1 VALSLPEGS
10 NKGEKEV
17 AIKYTIVPTKATQ
30 SLPQI
35 QKTVVKPT
43 QQPQTVKMTTPG
55 EKWQPSKVRTKTV
68 NFESDRSRWLYIHN
82 DASRDIQTRRYKG
95 DRE

>member
-30 SLPQI
+30 SLPPL
-35 QKTVVKPT
+35 QKTVVKST
-43 QQPQTVKMTTPG
+43 QQPQTVKLTTPG
-55 EKWQPSKVRTKTV
+55 EKWQSSRTRTKTV
-68 NFESDRSRWLYIHN
+68 NFEKDRSRWLYIHN
-82 DASRDIQTRRYKG
+82 DVSRDI
-95 DRE
+95 

>member
-17 AIKYTIVPTKATQ
+17 AIKYTIIPTKTTQ
-30 SLPQI
+30 SLPQL

-43 QQPQTVKMTTPG
+43 QPPPTAKLTTPG
-55 EKWQPSKVRTKTV
+55 EKWQSSRARAKTV
-68 NFESDRSRWLYIHN
+68 NFEKDRSRWLYIHN
-82 DASRDIQTRRYKG
+82 DVSRDI
-95 DRE
+95 